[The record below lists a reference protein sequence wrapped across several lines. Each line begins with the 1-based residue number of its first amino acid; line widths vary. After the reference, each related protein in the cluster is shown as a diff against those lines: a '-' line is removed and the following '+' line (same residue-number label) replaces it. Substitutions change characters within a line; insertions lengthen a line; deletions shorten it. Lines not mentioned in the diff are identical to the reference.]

1 MVKIKKK
8 VFSTAKINYA
18 TYNEDKNRFS
28 SPKITK

>member
-1 MVKIKKK
+1 VKIKK

>member
-1 MVKIKKK
+1 MTKIKKK

-18 TYNEDKNRFS
+18 TCNEDKNRFS